1 VAFKNSFSTSRKGTA
16 AFSIAGIKNTSFL
29 RNASLASFGGFYS
42 QKRNTK
48 EKRKMNKLINKYT
61 F

>member
-29 RNASLASFGGFYS
+29 RKASLASFGGFYS
-42 QKRNTK
+42 QNETQKNRTQKRE
-48 EKRKMNKLINKYT
+48 EK
-61 F
+61 